1 MFEILYLKYFLENRI
16 LKHSYDN
23 TLEHIQKSGRPVKN
37 HLTIL
42 APSHLCD
49 TLASGEFS
57 LEYTASQQITLIL
70 VTDTG
75 IKSINVCHV
84 EFN

>member
-1 MFEILYLKYFLENRI
+1 MFEILYLKYFLEYLI

-57 LEYTASQQITLIL
+57 LEYTASQQINLIL